1 MTWSETFT
9 LTYYTTALGNCVILD
24 IKSKILNICPIME
37 SGVVWCCRTFVITET
52 GADIRR

>member
-24 IKSKILNICPIME
+24 IKSKILNICPTME